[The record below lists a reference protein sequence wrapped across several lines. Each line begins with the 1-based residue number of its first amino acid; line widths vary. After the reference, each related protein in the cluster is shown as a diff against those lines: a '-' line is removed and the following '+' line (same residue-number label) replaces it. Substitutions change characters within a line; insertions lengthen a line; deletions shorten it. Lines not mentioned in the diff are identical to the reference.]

1 MFDARIMAKERQD
14 ALYVLLLSQAPDEWI
29 SLRRVATEM
38 SGYYPNATLTNFHN
52 SATRRWITRDIEAI
66 NADPEYEKIIIS
78 GNYGIKLAT
87 ADEFDFFIKGEL
99 AEIFRKLKRAR
110 QLMRKGNADQQMD
123 LEGRARQTFLG
134 GD

>member
-1 MFDARIMAKERQD
+1 MFDARIMAKERQE
-14 ALYVLLLSQAPDEWI
+14 ALYVLLLSLEPDEWI
-29 SLRRVATEM
+29 PLRNVARAM
-38 SGYYPNATLTNFHN
+38 GDLYPSWALTNFHN
-52 SATRRWITRDIEAI
+52 SAARRWITRDIEAI
-66 NADPEYEKIIIS
+66 NESPDFEKIIIS